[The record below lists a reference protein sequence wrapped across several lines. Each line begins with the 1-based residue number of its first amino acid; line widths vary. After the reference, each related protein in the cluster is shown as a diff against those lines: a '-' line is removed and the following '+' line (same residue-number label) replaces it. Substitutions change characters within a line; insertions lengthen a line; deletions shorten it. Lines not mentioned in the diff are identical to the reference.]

1 MFRNQRK
8 GNKNKGFRGSAR
20 PLLTVSGA
28 EGPMVVKAL
37 EELGNR
43 YAALE
48 ETKNAVTP
56 VLLRAEKMEV
66 VGDRS
71 AGL

>member
-1 MFRNQRK
+1 M
-8 GNKNKGFRGSAR
+8 
-20 PLLTVSGA
+20 LTVSGA
-28 EGPMVVKAL
+28 EAPMVVEAL

-43 YAALE
+43 SAALE